1 MTVTRTKPP
10 QKQVVI
16 WTKSENKEGIKA
28 ANIMRRTGAKVEVR
42 EIDSGKWKK
51 SDVEA
56 AVPGYTSLPQV
67 VVDNSVIGNLA
78 ALKVHPDF
86 IPRLKKPKLEHAE
99 RAVKTAENRTN
110 WKTARA
116 AAATE
121 RAVASN
127 LVIKGRFSHATEEQK
142 TAAIARAVA
151 AKEARA
157 AHAVARVAAV
167 KAARPARG

>member
-16 WTKSENKEGIKA
+16 WTKSENKDGIKA

-67 VVDNSVIGNLA
+67 LVDNTVIGDLA
-78 ALKVHPDF
+78 ALKAHPDF
-86 IPRLKKPKLEHAE
+86 IPRLKKPKLDNVA
-99 RAVKTAENRTN
+99 RALKTGENRTN

-121 RAVASN
+121 RSVASN
-127 LVIKGRFSHATEEQK
+127 LVIKGRQSHPTEEQK
-142 TAAIARAVA
+142 TVAIARAVA

-157 AHAVARVAAV
+157 EHAIARAAVV